1 MEGKIRIEEHS
12 LAPLQHYDSAS
23 EDEYVSILIE
33 RETGTL
39 AFKNIESFI
48 FVNCFSHSRMNA
60 LNWILQTR
68 ATLGFSFQTAYL
80 SMAYFD
86 RFLSKCSI
94 DSGKCWK
101 MRLLSIACLTLA
113 AKMEE
118 SEVPVLTEFQSEDYC
133 FENKVIQRMELLVLS
148 TLEWN
153 MVMITPL
160 VFLPYFITK
169 LCNESQT
176 CHVLSKTIQIIFTL
190 IQEVNLMDHRP
201 SVIAAAATLV
211 AMDQHLT
218 VESVKLK
225 MSSIHEFRFLV
236 AEDIFAY
243 YDQIQ
248 SFYIEKENYKTQE
261 KESYTQ

>member
-33 RETGTL
+33 REKGTL

-60 LNWILQTR
+60 LNWILQ
-68 ATLGFSFQTAYL
+68 
-80 SMAYFD
+80 
-86 RFLSKCSI
+86 
-94 DSGKCWK
+94 SGKCWK